1 MYRNPGLHFGDIHRL
16 KAVLVE
22 ALKEIVGNAKYGIFF
37 SINGPRSVGS
47 EIANGDFDG
56 DEYWVSSNP
65 EVKVYTSFYF
75 SVLSLFHVCLE
86 SLSRQRGEINS
97 FPNIINSRNKKI
109 LLSKKVYGMC

>member
-16 KAVLVE
+16 KAVHVE

-65 EVKVYTSFYF
+65 EVNVYTTFYF
-75 SVLSLFHVCLE
+75 SVLSL
-86 SLSRQRGEINS
+86 SLSLSPYLYE
-97 FPNIINSRNKKI
+97 FHPWNILTIGAFLR
-109 LLSKKVYGMC
+109 LQ